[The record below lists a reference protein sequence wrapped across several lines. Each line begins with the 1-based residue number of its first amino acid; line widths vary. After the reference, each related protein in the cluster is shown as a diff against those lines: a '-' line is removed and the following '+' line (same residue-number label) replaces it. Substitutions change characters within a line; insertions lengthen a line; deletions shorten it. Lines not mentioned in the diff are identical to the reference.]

1 MKIVA
6 KARNRHNRFGYVT
19 MATAEEAKACI
30 DALNDTELKGRKI
43 TIEVVRLHTCTHT
56 HLVCVQACNS
66 SLFLTNL
73 DQC

>member
-43 TIEVVRLHTCTHT
+43 TIEVVRLHTHTTHAHT
-56 HLVCVQACNS
+56 HI
-66 SLFLTNL
+66 
-73 DQC
+73 